1 MSFSKKINYNNS
13 VQAPIDYLQPVHEAI
28 TSAGGFVLRSRTL
41 ELRIRIDKTRFAKS
55 RGIMKLKCLAKI
67 NQFPSATREKI
78 AKVVIMSG
86 DDLMNQKL
94 MNYWRNSS

>member
-1 MSFSKKINYNNS
+1 
-13 VQAPIDYLQPVHEAI
+13 
-28 TSAGGFVLRSRTL
+28 
-41 ELRIRIDKTRFAKS
+41 
-55 RGIMKLKCLAKI
+55 MKLKCLAKI